1 MLTKDNKLGLYAL
14 IAMCIGSMIGAGLF
28 ALPQVVASST
38 GVVALLVAWTIT
50 FSGMFCLA
58 KVFQNLSMR
67 RPDLDVGIYAY
78 AKEGLGNYFG
88 FNSAWGY
95 WLSAWLGNISYVMML
110 CTALSLFFPI
120 FGDETS
126 FASLILSSVFV
137 WGTTYLC
144 LIGVRSAAMVNV
156 VVTIAK
162 IIPIFIFIVIVAYAF
177 NSHTFTADI
186 WQIAKL
192 GSITSQVK
200 SMMLVTVWIF
210 VGIEGASV
218 FSARARNRRDVG
230 RATIISFIVM
240 FLILF
245 AVSVLPFG
253 VLSQTELA
261 SLQSPSTGALLAH
274 IIGPWG
280 GVFMNIGVI
289 IAVSGALLAWILI
302 AAEVPYVAGKKDGLF
317 PQVFASENK
326 AYSPSGSLL
335 ITAVCQQL
343 YLIVAHFYKSGYLA
357 TISLAASTI
366 LLPYLFS
373 AFYASLLAFLGK
385 TYEEESAKE
394 RVKDLLISLVAIVY
408 GIWLFYAAAGKYLL
422 LTSIL
427 YFVGSIVFI
436 FNKRRRK
443 QKVFNK
449 YEVLLFLIISV
460 LGIGCVVALVMGKI
474 TL

>member
-1 MLTKDNKLGLYAL
+1 
-14 IAMCIGSMIGAGLF
+14 
-28 ALPQVVASST
+28 
-38 GVVALLVAWTIT
+38 
-50 FSGMFCLA
+50 
-58 KVFQNLSMR
+58 
-67 RPDLDVGIYAY
+67 
-78 AKEGLGNYFG
+78 
-88 FNSAWGY
+88 
-95 WLSAWLGNISYVMML
+95 
-110 CTALSLFFPI
+110 
-120 FGDETS
+120 
-126 FASLILSSVFV
+126 
-137 WGTTYLC
+137 
-144 LIGVRSAAMVNV
+144 
-156 VVTIAK
+156 
-162 IIPIFIFIVIVAYAF
+162 
-177 NSHTFTADI
+177 
-186 WQIAKL
+186 
-192 GSITSQVK
+192 
-200 SMMLVTVWIF
+200 
-210 VGIEGASV
+210 
-218 FSARARNRRDVG
+218 
-230 RATIISFIVM
+230 
-240 FLILF
+240 
-245 AVSVLPFG
+245 
-253 VLSQTELA
+253 
-261 SLQSPSTGALLAH
+261 
-274 IIGPWG
+274 
-280 GVFMNIGVI
+280 MNIGVI